1 MSMLDAK
8 CHQPATDAKGDQNPK
23 HRKGVFVP
31 ADLETMTG
39 VEATAGSRRKRIA
52 PSVLVLQ
59 LRLVCLAAA
68 CMSGA
73 LFLLGRAMASSQKQ
87 KQR

>member
-1 MSMLDAK
+1 MQGAINRQQMPREIK
-8 CHQPATDAKGDQNPK
+8 IRNTE
-23 HRKGVFVP
+23 KGVFVP

-68 CMSGA
+68 CMGGA
-73 LFLLGRAMASSQKQ
+73 FLLGRAMAGTQKQ